1 MDSKEKCIEIPISRR
16 FKAAAHKS
24 IVMSMRGKDI
34 MLDIT
39 LRSLS
44 LLVYLF
50 LISYFFLIGQQ
61 LLKS

>member
-1 MDSKEKCIEIPISRR
+1 
-16 FKAAAHKS
+16 
-24 IVMSMRGKDI
+24 

-61 LLKS
+61 LLKVIENFIMSSGLL